1 MDSFAL
7 KSCFIFSPV
16 IKPNKAKP
24 SDDEIQ
30 DAKLL
35 IYYPSSEETLIK
47 RSNIGIIEGT
57 IDFIQTFTKS
67 QQENEKKQ
75 KKNKLFF
82 TELNCTYFISYKFE
96 KEIYIVLLLEKSNLG
111 FERFESMELKKKW
124 LRNLIKN
131 FYNIFY
137 LFHGDIYSNF
147 FPNGIDIRDDQIKY
161 QNLIVKFSDFIN
173 SYFEHFSNMFTPFID
188 SVRYF
193 RLEQSI
199 ESDLLEATL
208 KLEEKSKEI
217 VKTAICLNGRIIHNE
232 INIDQM
238 SLIYNMFFYIENCED
253 KREYF
258 REPLLLGI
266 DDDQDTL
273 FSPFRK
279 AFDIGDKKRD
289 YLLGEKNDTIFIP
302 KIHLRKTDQIFRLCV
317 FKFDSLLFF
326 FFLDNICEFKP
337 ILFRNISDYISNLFP
352 KFINDIEKKFNVMK
366 TQIANLDIHFVYY
379 NEDNKGVYFSRF
391 FFEKNTKI
399 LDKTKLI
406 LIQKIYEIIAK
417 QSRSSIT
424 KLKNYFIYYYTIYE
438 KKIAIILK
446 DYKSLEEVQS
456 EYLHRVLSI
465 IAYL

>member
-1 MDSFAL
+1 M
-7 KSCFIFSPV
+7 
-16 IKPNKAKP
+16 
-24 SDDEIQ
+24 
-30 DAKLL
+30 
-35 IYYPSSEETLIK
+35 
-47 RSNIGIIEGT
+47 
-57 IDFIQTFTKS
+57 
-67 QQENEKKQ
+67 
-75 KKNKLFF
+75 
-82 TELNCTYFISYKFE
+82 
-96 KEIYIVLLLEKSNLG
+96 LLLEKSNLG

-208 KLEEKSKEI
+208 KLEGKSKEI

-302 KIHLRKTDQIFRLCV
+302 KIHLRKTDQIFCLCV

-366 TQIANLDIHFVYY
+366 TQIANSFC
-379 NEDNKGVYFSRF
+379 
-391 FFEKNTKI
+391 I
-399 LDKTKLI
+399 L
-406 LIQKIYEIIAK
+406 
-417 QSRSSIT
+417 
-424 KLKNYFIYYYTIYE
+424 
-438 KKIAIILK
+438 
-446 DYKSLEEVQS
+446 
-456 EYLHRVLSI
+456 
-465 IAYL
+465 